1 MTEVLIMAMTQ
12 MRSGICTAGFVAA
25 DSGQLEWVRPVKEHR
40 SLLPG
45 DMTTRDGELIR
56 MDDVV
61 DLALLNRRPQDNHVE
76 DWITDFVHRRPRI
89 VRRLTGDRRARFL
102 AEHCDP
108 NPAEVLV
115 DPVRSL
121 CLIHP
126 DDLWASFSLDRYSG
140 KFQARMGFHLPA
152 APNLDA
158 AADRGISVT
167 DLRWRALG
175 QRWLADGP
183 PVLHLSRNELRTRLP
198 TDDIYLS
205 IGLSRPYQGRQW
217 PLVIG
222 VHCVPDYEGL
232 GTGDR
237 GLGTG

>member
-1 MTEVLIMAMTQ
+1 MTEVLIMAMTH
-12 MRSGICTAGFVAA
+12 MRSGICSAGFIVEDDGKLA
-25 DSGQLEWVRPVKEHR
+25 WVRPVKEHGV
-40 SLLPG
+40 LLPG
-45 DMTTRDGELIR
+45 DMTTRDGEFVR

-61 DLALLNRRPQDNHVE
+61 DLALLSHRPADNHVE
-76 DWITDFVHRRPRI
+76 DWITDFVHNRPRI
-89 VRRLTGDRRARFL
+89 VRRLNGDRRAHFF
-102 AEHCDP
+102 ADHCDT

-126 DDLWASFSLDRYSG
+126 DDLWASFALDSYSD
-140 KFQARMGFHLPA
+140 KFQARIGFHLPA

-158 AADRGISVT
+158 ASDRGISVT
-167 DLRWRALG
+167 DLKWRAQG
-175 QRWLADGP
+175 RNWLADGP
-183 PVLHLSRNELRTRLP
+183 PVLHLSRDELRTRLP

-222 VHCVPDYEGL
+222 VHCVPDY
-232 GTGDR
+232 GD
-237 GLGTG
+237 